1 MKANDNNEQQPF
13 QSNST
18 SFQTLKDIPMVNQQQ
33 QQHKVEFNDEMF
45 QPHHQAIKNDP
56 SSHSD
61 PNHHHYNSSSFV
73 SDIITPPSQEPKDD
87 DSLQTLEENI
97 NFTRQDTFNNFLL
110 TQRHQEASI
119 MNSENINDHTII
131 VNNPSHDELFHNN
144 NDNPNTVPNKTTLQ
158 QLLKGKAVQSS
169 ASSLT
174 IDVDRKYLTING
186 HSTLNQLIE
195 IFLASTRKGTFI
207 GDHKILTAFAGII
220 SSIGLFSIFEKYNL
234 SQSALYHLTS
244 NAAIYT
250 AFPLGGATI
259 YLLIEDLY
267 ISLRNVNFDIGTL
280 TELETISSLVKGHAA
295 LCVLL
300 LLIDDIALHKK
311 QLWKV
316 EISNFGLAH
325 NLELIK
331 ACFYFTSAFLLMNK
345 IEISNPH
352 IIEIFLQN
360 GAKLIPIS
368 SLLILGLRSIGY
380 YLNDPA
386 LSNILSKLYYY
397 CLLILG
403 VLGIISGFG
412 FLTMETN
419 RFYEL
424 IPVLSKPFC
433 DDHPL
438 IANTFQ
444 TVISSF
450 VTLFGIESIQKH
462 SGMNERTA
470 QSVIQYIVSTH
481 FGSFL
486 ISTGLVY
493 YGVKAVEFSYPSL
506 PIHSIQDSNVFSELL
521 STAINSLGL
530 LSISSGVS
538 LFGHV
543 FDVEGFKGVLE
554 SSTSLIGALTLFFS
568 GISITKHDVSIYRTD
583 LTSLI
588 QFNVDK
594 GVVFKTFLD
603 NLPTYKDSL
612 SALAASLC
620 ALKGISLII
629 ERITSR
635 SFANWIYRMGYSLL
649 ISSICFYFGFR
660 LCYDF
665 WSPNVEALSIKSS
678 LDPVVKLIACSLSS
692 SLLFASGLKSL
703 ADMIQVPHVHTERTK
718 PPSLFT
724 PRKKSWNA
732 SLSFLDKC
740 KYFTKKTLKQI
751 HQTTCNAIEYVLSW
765 TYYGVCKPILYHS
778 RSHPITTLSGLGLSI
793 GVFSYV
799 NRLQFNQ
806 QQLQNQIHNL
816 SKMGKLNK

>member
-1 MKANDNNEQQPF
+1 MATNQDDHDHHHHSHDSPRPPSPPSTTTTNGHEKF
-13 QSNST
+13 QS
-18 SFQTLKDIPMVNQQQ
+18 F
-33 QQHKVEFNDEMF
+33 
-45 QPHHQAIKNDP
+45 P
-56 SSHSD
+56 SSNSSTTVNTSSSGVSSLLNHSSRHPHD
-61 PNHHHYNSSSFV
+61 DHSSSFV
-73 SDIITPPSQEPKDD
+73 SEHFIIKPSTQQEGNPSTDHHG
-87 DSLQTLEENI
+87 LLEEEDH
-97 NFTRQDTFNNFLL
+97 FSRQDTFSDFLL
-110 TQRHQEASI
+110 NKDQERSSFTTFTNL
-119 MNSENINDHTII
+119 NSESKNSDTITRV
-131 VNNPSHDELFHNN
+131 VNNPSPHCDGVNGSQ
-144 NDNPNTVPNKTTLQ
+144 KMTTLPQ
-158 QLLKGKAVQSS
+158 NLSS
-169 ASSLT
+169 PSSSGV
-174 IDVDRKYLTING
+174 IDIDRNNYLNHHC
-186 HSTLNQLIE
+186 HSTLKQLIE

-207 GDHKILTAFAGII
+207 GDHKILTVFGGII
-220 SSIGLFSIFEKYNL
+220 GSIGLFSIFEKYNL

-267 ISLRNVNFDIGTL
+267 ISLRTVNFDIGNL
-280 TELETISSLVKGHAA
+280 TDLETISVLVKGHAA

-300 LLIDDIALHKK
+300 LLVDDIALHKK
-311 QLWKV
+311 KLWKV
-316 EISNFGLAH
+316 EINNFGLAH

-331 ACFYFTSAFLLMNK
+331 ACFYFTSAFFLMNK

-360 GAKLIPIS
+360 GTKLIPIC
-368 SLLILGLRSIGY
+368 SLIILGLRSTGY

-403 VLGIISGFG
+403 ILGIISGFG

-424 IPVLSKPFC
+424 IPVLSKSFC
-433 DDHPL
+433 EDHSL
-438 IANTFQ
+438 VANTFQ

-450 VTLFGIESIQKH
+450 VTLFGIEAIQKH

-470 QSVIQYIVSTH
+470 QSVIQYITSTH

-486 ISTGLVY
+486 LSSGLMY
-493 YGVKAVEFSYPSL
+493 YGVKAVQFSYPTL
-506 PIHSIQDSNVFSELL
+506 PIHSIRDSNVFSELI

-530 LSISSGVS
+530 LSISSGVT

-543 FDVEGFKGVLE
+543 FGVEGFKGVLE
-554 SSTSLIGALTLFFS
+554 SSTSLIGALALFFS
-568 GISITKHDVSIYRTD
+568 GISITKHDVSIYRAD
-583 LTSLI
+583 LSSFI
-588 QFNVDK
+588 HWNDK
-594 GVVFKTFLD
+594 GDLFRAFL
-603 NLPTYKDSL
+603 NHLPNYKDSL

-649 ISSICFYFGFR
+649 ISSICFYFGFK

-665 WSPNVEALSIKSS
+665 WSPNVEALSIQSS
-678 LDPVVKLIACSLSS
+678 LDPLVKLIACSLSS

-703 ADMIQVPHVHTERTK
+703 ADMIQVSVVGMERK
-718 PPSLFT
+718 SLLFT
-724 PRKKSWNA
+724 PRKKKNWNF
-732 SLSFLDKC
+732 LSFMDKC

-751 HQTTCNAIEYVLSW
+751 HQTTCNAIEYVLGW
-765 TYYGVCKPILYHS
+765 TYFGVCKPILYHS
-778 RSHPITTLSGLGLSI
+778 RAHPITTLSALGLSI

-806 QQLQNQIHNL
+806 QQLQHQIQNL
-816 SKMGKLNK
+816 AKIGKLNK